1 MFRNSIDTQPEV
13 IRVIHE
19 TRAPEPNLYST
30 TSIRKLLEKIKGKD
44 EYTLTF
50 FASEYNYR

>member
-1 MFRNSIDTQPEV
+1 MFRNSIDTQLEV

-30 TSIRKLLEKIKGKD
+30 ASIRKLLDEIKGKKRI
-44 EYTLTF
+44 YTDLL
-50 FASEYNYR
+50 